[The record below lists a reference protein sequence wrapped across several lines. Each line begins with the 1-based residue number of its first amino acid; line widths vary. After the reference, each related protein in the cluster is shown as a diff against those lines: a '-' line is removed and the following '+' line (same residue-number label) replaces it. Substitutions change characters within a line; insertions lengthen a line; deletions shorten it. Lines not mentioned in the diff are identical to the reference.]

1 MNEIYQKVYKKY
13 PEVSGKKPTRHNQP
27 DGQILLIFKGEGS
40 GPNGVKIP
48 RTIRV
53 LVDESGKIKKMSSSK

>member
-13 PEVSGKKPTRHNQP
+13 PEVNGKKPTRHNQP
-27 DGQILLIFKGEGS
+27 DGQVLLIFKGEGT

-53 LVDESGKIKKMSSSK
+53 LVDQDGKIIKMSSSK

>member
-1 MNEIYQKVYKKY
+1 LNEIYQKVYKKY
-13 PEVSGKKPTRHNQP
+13 PEVNGKKPTRHNQP
-27 DGQILLIFKGEGS
+27 DGQVLLIFKGEGS

-53 LVDESGKIKKMSSSK
+53 LVDQDGKIIKMSSSK

>member
-13 PEVSGKKPTRHNQP
+13 PQVAGKKPVCHNQP
-27 DGQILLIFKGEGS
+27 DGQSLLIFKGEGS

-48 RTIRV
+48 VTIRV
-53 LVDESGKIKKMSSSK
+53 QVDQNGKIIKMSSSK